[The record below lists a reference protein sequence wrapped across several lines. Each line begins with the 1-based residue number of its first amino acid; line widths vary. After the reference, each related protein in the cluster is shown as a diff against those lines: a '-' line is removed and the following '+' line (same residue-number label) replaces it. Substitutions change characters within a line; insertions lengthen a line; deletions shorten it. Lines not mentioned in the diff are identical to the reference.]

1 MKIVSI
7 YSHNYYSNSFIAIS
21 GGQAVL
27 FDCGALPNQ
36 ISPYLRANKAKLTS
50 IVLTHGHFD
59 HIATL
64 EKLREHYSVPV
75 YIHENDAELLTD
87 SYKNA
92 YKHFFSDYFE
102 VNPAEHTFRDG
113 DFIPVGEERFEVIH
127 TPGHTEGS
135 SCFLCE
141 DHLISG
147 DLIFDGGL
155 GRTDFYGSDVKKMF
169 KSLRRIY
176 ELPNADKINL
186 YPGHELITTLIKAL
200 KNNHLI
206 D

>member
-1 MKIVSI
+1 MKIVPIFSR
-7 YSHNYYSNSFIAIS
+7 NYYSNSFLAIS

-27 FDCGALPNQ
+27 FDCGAMPKQ

-64 EKLREHYSVPV
+64 EKLRTHYSVPV

-92 YKHFFSDYFE
+92 YKHFFSDKFE
-102 VNPAEHTFRDG
+102 VNPAEHTFKEG
-113 DFIPVGEERFEVIH
+113 DFIPVGEERFEIIH

-135 SCFLCE
+135 CCFLYE
-141 DHLISG
+141 NHMISG
-147 DLIFDGGL
+147 DLLFTGGM

-169 KSLRRIY
+169 KSLRKIY
-176 ELPNADKINL
+176 ELPNADKIQL
-186 YPGHELITTLIKAL
+186 YPGHEYTTTLFDSL
-200 KNNHLI
+200 RYNLLI